1 MTFRKRVCLGAIS
14 FAAFSTLALQH
25 GGASTPEMARGDAVP
40 AAAPAGTPH
49 KRALI
54 VAISQYSP
62 TSGWSTLHSDRD
74 VPLIRAVL
82 TAQRFS
88 DIQELQGP
96 AATRQGIVDAIHRT
110 LLEPAK
116 PGDILVFHYSGHGQQ
131 IPDDNGDELDG
142 YDETLV
148 PYDAPADEKAAG
160 PGYDG
165 SKHLRD
171 DQFDELMQALRRQV
185 GPTGNVVAFIDSCF
199 SGTPRGNPP
208 AGASIRGGNP
218 LGKPRFGA
226 KPGAREKGS
235 GLLEAGRGGRGG
247 ESGLSPYVVFSGSR
261 PDEFDWETRDEKGE
275 SVGSLSYALSL
286 EFARLPA
293 GVSTYRDLYQ
303 GVRLQVAYRVR
314 NEPQIEGDE
323 DSKIFNGQAVTQ
335 ERFLPVKEILPDGRV
350 TIGAGT
356 LNGLLHGSQA
366 EVHNETARKAL
377 PDTLLTPA
385 EILPKGLLE
394 SYLQLEHPL
403 KEEALRRGRVFI
415 TKHSFGSLR
424 IGAQLKGL
432 SPETR
437 ERIVATFQKVS
448 ALKLVDAD
456 PDIVIQPMK
465 KSPDKIE
472 VLTAVDGYPLL
483 EKILPSKKGF
493 DEEIGSRLLD
503 YARNR
508 YLRGLNMQNDEFHVR
523 LRMFP
528 VRVERCQ
535 DPKQPTDRTC
545 TVTPLDPATRK
556 SSGGGYA
563 WRAGEFYKLRV
574 ENESAFPAYLNIL
587 QLEADG
593 TIQQL
598 WPRLGSY
605 DKTTLQSG
613 RSQDLGPLYQFGDVE
628 HRGTDEIL
636 LIATDQFVDFEPF
649 VTQSTLSRGK
659 PRGEGP
665 FAALFDDDSVSR
677 GVNIYYPESSVST
690 QAITFTVCPEKDAKC
705 RS

>member
-1 MTFRKRVCLGAIS
+1 VTFRKRVRLGAIS
-14 FAAFSTLALQH
+14 CAALSILALQR
-25 GGASTPEMARGDAVP
+25 GDASTPEGV
-40 AAAPAGTPH
+40 GTPH

-62 TSGWSTLHSDRD
+62 SSGWSTLHSDRD
-74 VPLIRAVL
+74 VPLIRTAL
-82 TAQRFS
+82 TAQGFS

-96 AATRQGIVDAIHRT
+96 AATRQGIVDAIRRT

-148 PYDAPADEKAAG
+148 PYDAPSDEKVAG

-171 DQFDELMQALRRQV
+171 DQFDELMQELRRKV

-208 AGASIRGGNP
+208 AGASIRGGQP

-226 KPGAREKGS
+226 TPGALEKGS
-235 GLLEAGRGGRGG
+235 GLLEAGRGGGRGDRG
-247 ESGLSPYVVFSGSR
+247 REPGLAPYVVFSASR

-275 SVGSLSYALSL
+275 PVGSLSYALSL

-323 DSKIFNGQAVTQ
+323 DSEIFNGQAVAQ
-335 ERFLPVKEILPDGRV
+335 ERFLRVKEILPDGQA

-356 LNGLLHGSQA
+356 LNGLLSGSRA
-366 EVHNETARKAL
+366 EVHNETARKAS
-377 PDTLLTPA
+377 PDTLLARA

-394 SYLQLEHPL
+394 SYLKLEHPL
-403 KEEALRRGRVFI
+403 AEDALRRGRVFI
-415 TKHSFGSLR
+415 TEHSFGSLR
-424 IGAQLKGL
+424 IGVQLKGL
-432 SPETR
+432 APETR

-465 KSPDKIE
+465 GSPDKIE
-472 VLTAVDGYPLL
+472 VLTAADAYPLL
-483 EKILPSKKGF
+483 EKILPSNKGS

-508 YLRGLNMQNDEFHVR
+508 YLRGLNMQNDDFHVR
-523 LRMFP
+523 LEMFP

-535 DPKQPTDRTC
+535 DPKQPTEKTC
-545 TVTPLDPATRK
+545 TVTPLDLATRK

-563 WRAGEFYKLRV
+563 WRAGEFFKLRV

-593 TIQQL
+593 KIQQL
-598 WPRLGSY
+598 WPKLGTY

-613 RSQDLGPLYQFGDVE
+613 RSQDLGFLYKFKDVE

-636 LIATDQFVDFEPF
+636 LIATDQFADFEPF
-649 VTQSTLSRGK
+649 VTRSTLNRGK
-659 PRGEGP
+659 PRGKGP
-665 FAALFDDDSVSR
+665 FAPLFDDDSVR
-677 GVNIYYPESSVST
+677 GDVDISYPESSVST
-690 QAITFTVCPEKDAKC
+690 HAMTFEVCPAKDAKC
-705 RS
+705 RP